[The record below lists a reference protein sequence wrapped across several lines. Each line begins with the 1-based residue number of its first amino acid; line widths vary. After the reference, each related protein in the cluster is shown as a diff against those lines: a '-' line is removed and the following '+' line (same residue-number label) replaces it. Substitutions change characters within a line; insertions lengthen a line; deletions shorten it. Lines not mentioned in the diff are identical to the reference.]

1 MNEPFWDELG
11 IAWQAT
17 PAPEASLERM
27 KAHFRRTSRQIRLA
41 IWFAGIGGT
50 FLAALGAFT
59 MWQGSRLGA
68 LNFEIR
74 GVAVLIVAVIL
85 WVMVGMLWPVRD
97 GDARSLSEFAE
108 LGLTRARRSRRSIVM
123 ALAACAVAAVLGVI
137 GTIVRTSGDHPP
149 GLSPLIDL
157 MILAL
162 LAVIVESLRRR
173 FRDEEARFDYLR
185 DAVRDVS

>member
-123 ALAACAVAAVLGVI
+123 ALAACAVVLLGGCVVGGTEPSRMPVTSPWPPTKTMSEQEKKFSLLSDRTHWMNISAAPERPAG
-137 GTIVRTSGDHPP
+137 SAW
-149 GLSPLIDL
+149 SQ
-157 MILAL
+157 
-162 LAVIVESLRRR
+162 
-173 FRDEEARFDYLR
+173 
-185 DAVRDVS
+185 